1 VRPRSSLV
9 TCGALTAALV
19 LGAGA
24 GADGDLTPAAG
35 PYRNG
40 LVAFVRCCGPTGL
53 FVVRPD
59 GAGERRIYTPRGD
72 DAPLDPAWSPN
83 GRQLAYVPGGPHG
96 GLWVMGATGGNKRRV
111 VAGRGD
117 ALFPTWSADGSRVV
131 FSDLGSTRSG
141 FHDLYVV
148 RTNGSGLTPLT
159 HARAD
164 ELDAAWAP
172 NGSAIAYD
180 RGRGLWCMNPDG
192 SGQRLLARNA
202 SSPSWSPG
210 GTHIAFVRDGD
221 PWVMSRDGTAAKR
234 IVHMTR
240 RQLSLAWSPDGRWLV
255 TAPVDR
261 GDLLLARADGLEVQ
275 TLTDEPGYGHSWPSW
290 QRRAG

>member
-1 VRPRSSLV
+1 MSNKGLWVACSVVLATLV
-9 TCGALTAALV
+9 VGDCKSAASVGGA
-19 LGAGA
+19 AG
-24 GADGDLTPAAG
+24 G

-59 GAGERRIYTPRGD
+59 GSGERRIYTPVGD
-72 DAPLDPAWSPN
+72 DAPLDPSWSPN
-83 GRQLAYVPGGPHG
+83 GRQIAYVPGGRHG
-96 GLWVMGATGGNKRRV
+96 GLWVMDANGGTRRRVATG
-111 VAGRGD
+111 AGD
-117 ALFPTWSADGSRVV
+117 ALFPSWSPDGSRIV
-131 FSDLGSTRSG
+131 FSDLGSSRSG

-148 RTNGSGLTPLT
+148 RTNGSGLTRLT
-159 HARAD
+159 RARAD

-172 NGSAIAYD
+172 NGGVIAYD
-180 RGRGLWCMNPDG
+180 RGRDLWRVRPDG
-192 SGQRLLARNA
+192 SGQRLLARDA

-221 PWVMSRDGTAAKR
+221 PWVMSRDGTRAR
-234 IVHMTR
+234 PIVHMTR

-261 GDLLLARADGLEVQ
+261 GELMLVRTDGSEVHP
-275 TLTDEPGYGHSWPSW
+275 LTGEPGYGQSWPSW
-290 QRRAG
+290 QRLR

>member
-9 TCGALTAALV
+9 ACGALTAAL
-19 LGAGA
+19 LLDAGA
-24 GADGDLTPAAG
+24 GVAGGRTSSAG

-59 GAGERRIYTPRGD
+59 GGGARRIYTPRGD

-83 GRQLAYVPGGPHG
+83 GRQIAYVPGGTRD
-96 GLWVMGATGGNKRRV
+96 GLWVMGSSGGKRRRV
-111 VAGRGD
+111 VTGRGD
-117 ALFPTWSADGSRVV
+117 ALFPSWSPDGSKIV
-131 FSDLGSTRSG
+131 FADLGSTRSG

-148 RTNGSGLTPLT
+148 RTNGSGLARLT
-159 HARAD
+159 RARAD

-172 NGSAIAYD
+172 TGGAIVYD
-180 RGRGLWCMNPDG
+180 RGRDLWRMRPDG
-192 SGQRLLARNA
+192 SEQRLLARNA

-240 RQLSLAWSPDGRWLV
+240 RQLSLAWSPDGRWV
-255 TAPVDR
+255 ATAPVDR
-261 GDLLLARADGLEVQ
+261 GELVLVRTDGSEVRA
-275 TLTDEPGYGHSWPSW
+275 LTHEPGYGHSWPSW
-290 QRRAG
+290 QRLPG